1 MELEGRV
8 AIVSGAARG
17 IGRAIAL
24 KLAANGAVV
33 AVNDVGDPGPV
44 AAVVEEIKAAGGK
57 AAPAMADVSV
67 SAEVEA
73 MVNGVKDECGR
84 IDILVNNAGIARD
97 RLLMR
102 MSDEEWEQVMRV
114 NLTSVFNCTRSVLRH
129 MSRARSGRIVS
140 MASVSGLV
148 GNPGQANYAASK
160 AGIIGFMRTVAREM
174 AARGITAN
182 VVAPGLIDTGL
193 AQALTDEQR
202 QELKRHIP
210 LGSLG
215 QPEDIAA
222 AVAFLVSDG
231 ANYITGQVL
240 NVDGGMVLSW

>member
-1 MELEGRV
+1 MELEGQV

-24 KLAANGAVV
+24 KLAANSAVV
-33 AVNDVGDPGPV
+33 AVNDVGEPAAV
-44 AAVVEEIKAAGGK
+44 AAVVKEIEAAGGK

-73 MVNGVKDECGR
+73 MVNDVKEKFGK

-97 RLLMR
+97 RLLIR
-102 MSDEEWEQVMRV
+102 MTDEEWEQVMRV
-114 NLTSVFNCTRSVLRH
+114 NLTSVFNCTRAVLKQ
-129 MSRARSGRIVS
+129 MSRARYGRIVS
-140 MASVSGLV
+140 VASVSGLV

-202 QELKRHIP
+202 QDLKRHIP

-222 AVAFLVSDG
+222 AVAFLVSGG
-231 ANYITGQVL
+231 AKYITGQVL

>member
-57 AAPAMADVSV
+57 AVPAMADVSV

-102 MSDEEWEQVMRV
+102 MSDEEWEQVMGLDFALSSALIR
-114 NLTSVFNCTRSVLRH
+114 VLRC
-129 MSRARSGRIVS
+129 
-140 MASVSGLV
+140 
-148 GNPGQANYAASK
+148 
-160 AGIIGFMRTVAREM
+160 
-174 AARGITAN
+174 
-182 VVAPGLIDTGL
+182 
-193 AQALTDEQR
+193 
-202 QELKRHIP
+202 
-210 LGSLG
+210 
-215 QPEDIAA
+215 
-222 AVAFLVSDG
+222 
-231 ANYITGQVL
+231 
-240 NVDGGMVLSW
+240 

>member
-24 KLAANGAVV
+24 KLAADGATV
-33 AVNDVGDPGPV
+33 AVNDVGEPGAV
-44 AAVVEEIKAAGGK
+44 ASVVKEIEAAGGR
-57 AAPAMADVSV
+57 AVPAMADVSV
-67 SAEVEA
+67 SAEVDA
-73 MVNGVKDECGR
+73 MVNGVRDEFGK

-97 RLLMR
+97 RLLIR
-102 MSDEEWEQVMRV
+102 MTDEEWEQVMRV
-114 NLTSVFNCTRSVLRH
+114 NLTSVFNCTRAVLRH
-129 MSRARSGRIVS
+129 MSRARFGRIVS
-140 MASVSGLV
+140 VASVSGLV

-160 AGIIGFMRTVAREM
+160 AGIIGFTRTVAREM

-193 AQALTDEQR
+193 AQALSDEQR
-202 QELKRHIP
+202 QDLKRHIP

-222 AVAFLVSDG
+222 AVLDIIRDDALVGEAVEVGNDRRR
-231 ANYITGQVL
+231 TPRL
-240 NVDGGMVLSW
+240 